1 MKTIDSH
8 PKKLGRE
15 PLLEVIFEFRFSA
28 KISATNILPAVFL
41 KPSNGSNENF
51 KIDKLPSSEIPE
63 FIRNQ
68 DPNLKYTPLLKID
81 RKDFNYFIG
90 DNSYGIA
97 CKIPYVGWEEFSREI
112 YTSMESLRELHIIDN
127 VERFS
132 LKYVDLLEIDEI
144 EEQYEAIDIKINF
157 NEQVLKNTQYNL
169 RLSINENGFNHI
181 LQIVLGA
188 EISVANTKIFEK
200 KGLILDIDTIK
211 TLDMPIDDFY
221 KKFSGFL
228 ESMHTASKKQFF
240 ALLSNKGL
248 ESLEPIYD

>member
-1 MKTIDSH
+1 M
-8 PKKLGRE
+8 
-15 PLLEVIFEFRFSA
+15 
-28 KISATNILPAVFL
+28 
-41 KPSNGSNENF
+41 
-51 KIDKLPSSEIPE
+51 
-63 FIRNQ
+63 
-68 DPNLKYTPLLKID
+68 
-81 RKDFNYFIG
+81 
-90 DNSYGIA
+90 
-97 CKIPYVGWEEFSREI
+97 
-112 YTSMESLRELHIIDN
+112 LHIIDN

>member
-81 RKDFNYFIG
+81 RKDFNYFIE
-90 DNSYGIA
+90 NSLK
-97 CKIPYVGWEEFSREI
+97 CLNV
-112 YTSMESLRELHIIDN
+112 ESLKHHNLEYRAS
-127 VERFS
+127 S
-132 LKYVDLLEIDEI
+132 L
-144 EEQYEAIDIKINF
+144 
-157 NEQVLKNTQYNL
+157 
-169 RLSINENGFNHI
+169 
-181 LQIVLGA
+181 
-188 EISVANTKIFEK
+188 
-200 KGLILDIDTIK
+200 LIL
-211 TLDMPIDDFY
+211 
-221 KKFSGFL
+221 
-228 ESMHTASKKQFF
+228 
-240 ALLSNKGL
+240 
-248 ESLEPIYD
+248 